1 MKKGKTKEN
10 ILQESFSRKNTP
22 SLADMMYN
30 LNNNN
35 NNNNS
40 SSSSQKTVPKP
51 FNKNGL
57 INKSQL
63 KLASY
68 IEQNKDITLTGTKR
82 FTDKSGEYYLKNVQL
97 QKKQGKAGPLT
108 KKLSLTKPQN
118 LDNCFN
124 KLNGNINK
132 IRRNATKIITILPEN
147 SLTPIPVKEQN
158 SIKGMAQAFNKKQ
171 YKNAERVAVFIR
183 RMEYS
188 NGVIHHLKPAK
199 KNNEYINK
207 VIFIQEWW
215 KTMYK
220 ILMIQ
225 KWTRGFIF
233 RKNLMK
239 LLEHQENILKFI
251 TTFYNIHGFHLYRT
265 FFDNL
270 KKMLNAIN
278 SKRTEMLEDFSEK
291 MEKIENMN
299 NLRKLKNKFLK
310 WKNKIRSKINKENAD
325 NFRKYNLLKKGIMG
339 LEMNNISKLT
349 NEALG
354 EDDEEL
360 LDEILNN
367 KNLQNLLRAIII
379 LNKVLKNNNDKTKKE
394 IFHKMKIFYFMNILS
409 KIINRIDN
417 KFIEEALEK
426 IKKYYEALIK
436 KDSFHKWKKIIDLK
450 KILENLKINKQN
462 EIENNK
468 NILSKAFSIWKT
480 KKDIKL
486 ILDSLKQNQITKN
499 ILTEFI
505 SKLSQLKEQMNS
517 DNIKEAF
524 DLIKNLYE
532 ENKYKKQQFKK
543 LKIKLV
549 KKESNKINDENKNDN
564 NKINN
569 DELNQNDENK
579 INEENDANPKK
590 FKKRVSFRKRNRN
603 RKHKKVKKG
612 KLKAKLD
619 KLKKVLLLLLIQLY
633 KNKNNKLIKSYFDK
647 WKKNIGASNQK
658 YIKKVI
664 LGNSLNKSKDSK
676 FSDKNNNNNNNDS
689 QNNINNSI
697 NKCYTFD
704 KDKLPDNH
712 NININPDKIFDKIKK
727 RNEKLNQAFN
737 NKIDENKNEKE
748 IDSDDTSVN
757 VSRMSGIHLEQIK
770 SENLKPVIYTS
781 QSFFIDKNTINEIQN
796 EIPKLNLYKNINNKY
811 PMKMKGDFTELIE
824 KNKDLLKNINP
835 RIQITNATCELEQF
849 SERSY
854 KNNNT
859 NINNINILNLNPNIN
874 INMNK
879 NYKKKD
885 LKKVV
890 RNCDKDIY
898 EPGKDYDKEQQ
909 RWMSMS
915 IPLENDMADWDFLNS
930 VKGIRS
936 KNNINKFE
944 LIQKYKSENNF
955 INTNNYN
962 IKIIP
967 NKNKKYED
975 SNIQNMNYKFNE
987 MNSKQYYK
995 SIFRDEESHSP
1006 IKLVKND
1013 KNRKRE
1019 NLNNRIRSFDI
1030 KNINKYI
1037 NDNIEELPEESFE

>member
-1 MKKGKTKEN
+1 M
-10 ILQESFSRKNTP
+10 
-22 SLADMMYN
+22 
-30 LNNNN
+30 
-35 NNNNS
+35 
-40 SSSSQKTVPKP
+40 
-51 FNKNGL
+51 
-57 INKSQL
+57 
-63 KLASY
+63 
-68 IEQNKDITLTGTKR
+68 
-82 FTDKSGEYYLKNVQL
+82 
-97 QKKQGKAGPLT
+97 
-108 KKLSLTKPQN
+108 
-118 LDNCFN
+118 
-124 KLNGNINK
+124 
-132 IRRNATKIITILPEN
+132 
-147 SLTPIPVKEQN
+147 
-158 SIKGMAQAFNKKQ
+158 
-171 YKNAERVAVFIR
+171 
-183 RMEYS
+183 
-188 NGVIHHLKPAK
+188 
-199 KNNEYINK
+199 
-207 VIFIQEWW
+207 
-215 KTMYK
+215 
-220 ILMIQ
+220 
-225 KWTRGFIF
+225 
-233 RKNLMK
+233 
-239 LLEHQENILKFI
+239 
-251 TTFYNIHGFHLYRT
+251 
-265 FFDNL
+265 
-270 KKMLNAIN
+270 
-278 SKRTEMLEDFSEK
+278 
-291 MEKIENMN
+291 
-299 NLRKLKNKFLK
+299 
-310 WKNKIRSKINKENAD
+310 
-325 NFRKYNLLKKGIMG
+325 
-339 LEMNNISKLT
+339 
-349 NEALG
+349 
-354 EDDEEL
+354 
-360 LDEILNN
+360 
-367 KNLQNLLRAIII
+367 
-379 LNKVLKNNNDKTKKE
+379 
-394 IFHKMKIFYFMNILS
+394 
-409 KIINRIDN
+409 
-417 KFIEEALEK
+417 
-426 IKKYYEALIK
+426 
-436 KDSFHKWKKIIDLK
+436 
-450 KILENLKINKQN
+450 
-462 EIENNK
+462 
-468 NILSKAFSIWKT
+468 
-480 KKDIKL
+480 
-486 ILDSLKQNQITKN
+486 
-499 ILTEFI
+499 
-505 SKLSQLKEQMNS
+505 
-517 DNIKEAF
+517 
-524 DLIKNLYE
+524 
-532 ENKYKKQQFKK
+532 
-543 LKIKLV
+543 
-549 KKESNKINDENKNDN
+549 
-564 NKINN
+564 
-569 DELNQNDENK
+569 
-579 INEENDANPKK
+579 
-590 FKKRVSFRKRNRN
+590 
-603 RKHKKVKKG
+603 
-612 KLKAKLD
+612 
-619 KLKKVLLLLLIQLY
+619 LIQLY

-737 NKIDENKNEKE
+737 NKINENKNEKE

-781 QSFFIDKNTINEIQN
+781 QSFFIDKNTINDIQN

-1030 KNINKYI
+1030 KNRNKYI

>member
-10 ILQESFSRKNTP
+10 ILQGSFSRKNTP
-22 SLADMMYN
+22 SLADIMYN
-30 LNNNN
+30 LNNNNN

-40 SSSSQKTVPKP
+40 SSSSQKTVRKP

-57 INKSQL
+57 LNKSQL

-82 FTDKSGEYYLKNVQL
+82 FTDKSGEYYQKNVQL
-97 QKKQGKAGPLT
+97 QKKQDKVGPLT

-188 NGVIHHLKPAK
+188 NGVINHMKPVK

-215 KTMYK
+215 RTIYK
-220 ILMIQ
+220 VLMIQ

-310 WKNKIRSKINKENAD
+310 WKHKIRKKINKENAD
-325 NFRKYNLLKKGIMG
+325 NFRKYNLMKKGIKG
-339 LEMNNISKLT
+339 LEMNYISKLM
-349 NEALG
+349 NDALG
-354 EDDEEL
+354 EDNNEL

-367 KNLQNLLRAIII
+367 KNLRNILKAIII
-379 LNKVLKNNNDKTKKE
+379 LNKVLKNNNGKTKKE
-394 IFHKMKIFYFMNILS
+394 IFKKMKIFYFMNILS
-409 KIINRIDN
+409 KIKNDIDN

-426 IKKYYEALIK
+426 IKKFYDALIK
-436 KDSFHKWKKIIDLK
+436 KDSFHKWKKLVDLK
-450 KILENLKINKQN
+450 KILENLKIKKQK

-468 NILSKAFSIWKT
+468 NMLSKAFSIWKT
-480 KKDIKL
+480 KKDIKQ
-486 ILDSLKQNQITKN
+486 ILDLLKQNQITKN
-499 ILTEFI
+499 ILNEFI
-505 SKLSQLKEQMNS
+505 SKLGQLKEQINS
-517 DNIKEAF
+517 DNLKEAF
-524 DLIKNLYE
+524 NILKNLYE
-532 ENKYKKQQFKK
+532 ENKNKKPQFKK

-549 KKESNKINDENKNDN
+549 KKESNKINDENKDDN
-564 NKINN
+564 NQIKKDNIEKN
-569 DELNQNDENK
+569 DEKMNGEN
-579 INEENDANPKK
+579 EGNPKR
-590 FKKRVSFRKRNRN
+590 FKKRISYRKRN
-603 RKHKKVKKG
+603 RKHKKIKKD
-612 KLKAKLD
+612 KLKAELD
-619 KLKKVLLLLLIQLY
+619 KLKKVLLLMLIQLY
-633 KNKNNKLIKSYFDK
+633 KNKNNKLIKRYFDK
-647 WKKNIGASNQK
+647 WKKNIGISNQK

-664 LGNSLNKSKDSK
+664 LGYSLNKSRDSK
-676 FSDKNNNNNNNDS
+676 LSDKNNN
-689 QNNINNSI
+689 I
-697 NKCYTFD
+697 NKSHIYD
-704 KDKLPDNH
+704 KDKFPEDL

-727 RNEKLNQAFN
+727 RNEELNKAFNN
-737 NKIDENKNEKE
+737 NKIDANKNEKE

-757 VSRMSGIHLEQIK
+757 VSRMSGMRLEEIK
-770 SENLKPVIYTS
+770 SENLKPIIYTS
-781 QSFFIDKNTINEIQN
+781 QSFVIDKNIINDIQS

-811 PMKMKGDFTELIE
+811 PMKMKGDFSELIE

-849 SERSY
+849 SERSD

-859 NINNINILNLNPNIN
+859 KINNINILSLNPNIN

-879 NYKKKD
+879 SYKKKD

-890 RNCDKDIY
+890 KNCDKDIY
-898 EPGKDYDKEQQ
+898 EPNRDYEKEQQ
-909 RWMSMS
+909 RWISMS
-915 IPLENDMADWDFLNS
+915 IPLENDMANWDFLNS
-930 VKGIRS
+930 VQGIRS

-944 LIQKYKSENNF
+944 LIQKYRSENN

-967 NKNKKYED
+967 NKNKKYEEP
-975 SNIQNMNYKFNE
+975 NIQNMTYKFNE
-987 MNSKQYYK
+987 MNSKQFYK
-995 SIFRDEESHSP
+995 PIFRDEESNSP

-1013 KNRKRE
+1013 KNKKRE

-1030 KNINKYI
+1030 KNRNKYI
-1037 NDNIEELPEESFE
+1037 NDNIEELSEESFD